1 MLEVEKVRPV
11 TTRFHVMSLSVLNEG
26 RDLNPD
32 YRKLMDA
39 AWLPAR
45 ACTAVAEE
53 YGPDTL
59 RDFYTALGEK
69 FHRENKD
76 KSADT
81 VREAL
86 ADLGL
91 DEEIVDRAQT
101 DELDDAM
108 RASHHQGMDPVGDEV
123 GTPVIHING
132 MALFGPIITHV
143 PTGEEAGDLFD
154 GFVKVTAY
162 PHFYELKR
170 SRRGEEPAI
179 S

>member
-26 RDLNPD
+26 RDLDPN
-32 YRKLMDA
+32 YAKLMAA

-45 ACTAVAEE
+45 ACTAVAET
-53 YGPDTL
+53 YGDDTL
-59 RDFYTALGEK
+59 RDFYTTLGGK
-69 FHRENKD
+69 FHRENQER
-76 KSADT
+76 SADT
-81 VREAL
+81 LRAAL
-86 ADLGL
+86 AELGL
-91 DEEIVDRAQT
+91 DEDIAERAQT
-101 DELDDAM
+101 DEFDDAM
-108 RASHHQGMDPVGDEV
+108 RRSHHEGMDPVGDDV

-143 PTGEEAGDLFD
+143 PTGEQAGDLFD

-170 SRRGEEPAI
+170 SRRGEEPSI